1 MLCYGFKSNQKF
13 NGKAE
18 GKTLCPG
25 DVIQSND
32 VDRIN
37 ALVGRGFCV
46 IVALDSTPP
55 AAITTNPTPT
65 DEEASV
71 TVDFR
76 GYRYPLETVKAALGV
91 IGVKVAH
98 NAKEKGREQRL
109 IHTSP
114 MNRRRHSP
122 RLSTTGANPKR
133 ITSKLWILQFL
144 RH

>member
-1 MLCYGFKSNQKF
+1 MDLRVIKKF

-46 IVALDSTPP
+46 IVALD
-55 AAITTNPTPT
+55 PTPT

-91 IGVKVAH
+91 IGIKVAH
-98 NAKEKGREQRL
+98 NAKEKAV
-109 IHTSP
+109 S
-114 MNRRRHSP
+114 NA
-122 RLSTTGANPKR
+122 LSTLTDEQAQTLAEALNDWGKTETDNE
-133 ITSKLWILQFL
+133 
-144 RH
+144 